1 MCILGAYKLIN
12 QDMKKLFVALFLSLW
27 ISPFFSQNPFRV
39 MFYNVENL
47 FDTEKSSK
55 KNDGDFTPEGKLYWT
70 PGRYYNKLN
79 NLAKVITAAGE
90 WDSPAIVG
98 LCEVE
103 NERCMTDLTKHSLLK
118 AQDYRHVITHC
129 ADRRGIN
136 VALMYQRDKFRYLF
150 HQSYKI
156 KFPGNP
162 RKVTRDILHVSGL
175 IQTGDTVDVFV
186 CHFPSRRG
194 GEQASEPDRIFT
206 ASVLKSKTDSLIK
219 IKGKAN
225 IIIMGDFNDEPTNTS
240 IKQTLKALPPEN
252 AFNTKELY
260 NLFYKYTKQNNVG
273 SYKYG
278 RQWNLLDQIIVS
290 GNLLDRKQSFHV
302 LPETATIFQRDFMM
316 EQDASNGGKKPFKT
330 YTGMKHT
337 GGYSDHLPVFVDFSV
352 CNLLRTIP

>member
-1 MCILGAYKLIN
+1 
-12 QDMKKLFVALFLSLW
+12 MKKIILALLLSLW
-27 ISPFFSQNPFRV
+27 FFPVFSENAFRV

-47 FDTEKSSK
+47 FDTEKSST
-55 KNDGDFTPEGKLYWT
+55 KNDGDFTPDGKLYWT

-90 WDSPAIVG
+90 WDSPAIIG

-103 NERCMTDLTKHSLLK
+103 NEQCMTDLTKHSLLK
-118 AQDYRHVITHC
+118 AQDYRYVITHC

-136 VALMYQRDKFRYLF
+136 VALMYQRDKFKYLS

-156 KFPGNP
+156 KFPKNP

-186 CHFPSRRG
+186 CHFPSRKG
-194 GEQASEPDRIFT
+194 GEQESEPDRIFA
-206 ASVLKSKTDSLIK
+206 ASVLKSKSDSLMLIRK
-219 IKGKAN
+219 KTN
-225 IIIMGDFNDEPTNTS
+225 IIIMGDFNDEPNNTS
-240 IKQTLKALPPEN
+240 IRQTLKALPPDN
-252 AFNTKELY
+252 TFNVKELY
-260 NLFYKYTKQNNVG
+260 NLFYRFTKQNNVG
-273 SYKYG
+273 TYKYG

-316 EQDASNGGKKPFKT
+316 EKDSSNGGKKPFKT

-337 GGYSDHLPVFVDFSV
+337 GGYSDHLPVFVDFSIT
-352 CNLLRTIP
+352 LYP